1 DSRFVQTQ
9 DRLGCAFCQH
19 LLLRNQRSIDIRYYH
34 PDRLSRASIFR
45 CHLLTS
51 FVGIRLSWPGLSP
64 ASTNPIPADSLLLLV
79 VPQQTAVDKERG
91 ARNVVGFLGS
101 QETGQTCNIFRFPE
115 PRK

>member
-1 DSRFVQTQ
+1 
-9 DRLGCAFCQH
+9 
-19 LLLRNQRSIDIRYYH
+19 
-34 PDRLSRASIFR
+34 RASIFR

-91 ARNVVGFLGS
+91 SRNVVGFLGS

-115 PRK
+115 PPKRDILKQLFELHRIIQEFCVDRC